1 MCIRDRQYSL
11 PKREQPLKLEG
22 TMSSFIKLLPFEPT
36 NAQLKA
42 MEEIR
47 RNLAG
52 ERLMNRLLQGDVG
65 SGKTAVALYAMY
77 AAMKN
82 GKQAALMAPTE
93 ILAAQHYTTLCKIC
107 LLYTSAGAVDRKL
120 YVL

>member
-1 MCIRDRQYSL
+1 MFSLTLSMMQYSL

-52 ERLMNRLLQGDVG
+52 ERLMNRLLPMLPTVTHVLLDVLEFAWQQ
-65 SGKTAVALYAMY
+65 AVLEL
-77 AAMKN
+77 
-82 GKQAALMAPTE
+82 Q
-93 ILAAQHYTTLCKIC
+93 TL
-107 LLYTSAGAVDRKL
+107 
-120 YVL
+120 

>member
-1 MCIRDRQYSL
+1 MFSLTLSMMQYSL

-65 SGKTAVALYAMY
+65 SGKTAVALYACMR
-77 AAMKN
+77 
-82 GKQAALMAPTE
+82 L
-93 ILAAQHYTTLCKIC
+93 
-107 LLYTSAGAVDRKL
+107 
-120 YVL
+120 